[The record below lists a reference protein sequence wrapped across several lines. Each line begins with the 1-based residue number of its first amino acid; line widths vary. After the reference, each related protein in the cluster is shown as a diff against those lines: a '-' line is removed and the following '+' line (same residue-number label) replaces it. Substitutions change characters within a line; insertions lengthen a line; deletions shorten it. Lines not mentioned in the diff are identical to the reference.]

1 MFISYLSGLYFEFN
15 IFLPRWLGVGE
26 REREEEQRDAQRER
40 ESTIQNENNTF
51 NIGQFF
57 DNQDEYC

>member
-1 MFISYLSGLYFEFN
+1 MAGGW
-15 IFLPRWLGVGE
+15 RE
-26 REREEEQRDAQRER
+26 RERRGTERCPER